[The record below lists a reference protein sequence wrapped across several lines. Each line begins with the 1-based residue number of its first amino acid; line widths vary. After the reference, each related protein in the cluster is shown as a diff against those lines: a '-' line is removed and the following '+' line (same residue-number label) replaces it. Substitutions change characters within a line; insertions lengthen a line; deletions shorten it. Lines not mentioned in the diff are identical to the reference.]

1 MFHPSCLR
9 HGLNLNWKLK
19 FELSQRAQQIFH
31 WGEMYLVV
39 DAFDFVQQR
48 LGPKHFGVVL
58 FEVDALVVKRLE
70 VILLVLLPP
79 DLVEASLGFPPLL
92 LLGL

>member
-1 MFHPSCLR
+1 
-9 HGLNLNWKLK
+9 
-19 FELSQRAQQIFH
+19 
-31 WGEMYLVV
+31 MYLVIN
-39 DAFDFVQQR
+39 AFDFIQQG
-48 LGPKHFGVVL
+48 LGSKHFGVVL
-58 FEVDALVVKRLE
+58 FEVDALMVERLE